1 VEFATRT
8 VSIEGQTSRSA
19 IPTPTPTAAP
29 ARTPTRT
36 REQVSIEGK
45 TIKAQIWD
53 TAGQERYRA
62 ITSAYYRG
70 AVGALLVYDITKE
83 ASFENVA
90 KWLAELQEN
99 ATADITITMIGNKT
113 DLHGARAVSTEQ
125 GRAYAEEQRLAFIEA
140 SALNG
145 GNVEAHADTFAPGPP
160 HSALRTLPYGLCPTD
175 APGGSVLYVRLRVPA
190 SCVLYVP
197 EAQGTAC
204 PSAPTHCRRGA
215 RVPASGVPCALR
227 VPCCYHPRSRPPS
240 SSASVRS
247 TERRRAPPLAPVS
260 ACLHVLSYCYADY

>member
-1 VEFATRT
+1 MWVAPRT
-8 VSIEGQTSRSA
+8 GEQVDHRRGVRHAHGEHRGQA
-19 IPTPTPTAAP
+19 IPLGYPYPDP
-29 ARTPTRT
+29 YRRPCRTPSRT

-125 GRAYAEEQRLAFIEA
+125 GRAYAEEHRLAFIEA

-145 GNVEAHADTFAPGPP
+145 GNVEAAFVQCLGEIYRKKARKEHELQA
-160 HSALRTLPYGLCPTD
+160 
-175 APGGSVLYVRLRVPA
+175 
-190 SCVLYVP
+190 
-197 EAQGTAC
+197 AQGTVSVADTKEERKRAC
-204 PSAPTHCRRGA
+204 C
-215 RVPASGVPCALR
+215 
-227 VPCCYHPRSRPPS
+227 
-240 SSASVRS
+240 
-247 TERRRAPPLAPVS
+247 
-260 ACLHVLSYCYADY
+260 

>member
-1 VEFATRT
+1 MEFATRT

-19 IPTPTPTAAP
+19 IPTPTPTPTAAP

-70 AVGALLVYDITKE
+70 AVGALVVYDITKE

-145 GNVEAHADTFAPGPP
+145 GNVEAHADTYAPGPP
-160 HSALRTLPYGLCPTD
+160 HSALRTLPYGRPRGLRTVRKATRTGLVRAVRTGGAGHSLPQRPHALQARGACTRLGRTVR
-175 APGGSVLYVRLRVPA
+175 APRSVLLPPQV
-190 SCVLYVP
+190 
-197 EAQGTAC
+197 EAAFVQCLGEIYRKKARPTPR
-204 PSAPTHCRRGA
+204 PSVGLPTR
-215 RVPASGVPCALR
+215 
-227 VPCCYHPRSRPPS
+227 
-240 SSASVRS
+240 
-247 TERRRAPPLAPVS
+247 TELLL
-260 ACLHVLSYCYADY
+260 C

>member
-1 VEFATRT
+1 MRGSNPRLKRLAARINRSATHAACGRRLGQESKSTIGVEFATRT
-8 VSIEGQTSRSA
+8 VSIEGKPSRSA
-19 IPTPTPTAAP
+19 IPPTPTAAP

-36 REQVSIEGK
+36 RGQVSIEGK

-125 GRAYAEEQRLAFIEA
+125 GRAYAEEHRLAFIEA

-145 GNVEAHADTFAPGPP
+145 GNVEAAFVQCLGEIYRKKARKEHELQA
-160 HSALRTLPYGLCPTD
+160 
-175 APGGSVLYVRLRVPA
+175 
-190 SCVLYVP
+190 
-197 EAQGTAC
+197 AQGTVSVADTKEERKRAC
-204 PSAPTHCRRGA
+204 C
-215 RVPASGVPCALR
+215 
-227 VPCCYHPRSRPPS
+227 
-240 SSASVRS
+240 
-247 TERRRAPPLAPVS
+247 
-260 ACLHVLSYCYADY
+260 

>member
-1 VEFATRT
+1 MRGSNPRLKRLAARINRSTTHAACGRRLGQESKSTIGVEFATRT
-8 VSIEGQTSRSA
+8 VSIEGKPSSSA

-29 ARTPTRT
+29 GHTPTRT
-36 REQVSIEGK
+36 RGQVSIEGK

-113 DLHGARAVSTEQ
+113 DLQGARAVSTEQ
-125 GRAYAEEQRLAFIEA
+125 GRAYAEEHRLAFIEA

-145 GNVEAHADTFAPGPP
+145 GNVEAAFVQCLGEIYRKKARKEHELQA
-160 HSALRTLPYGLCPTD
+160 
-175 APGGSVLYVRLRVPA
+175 
-190 SCVLYVP
+190 
-197 EAQGTAC
+197 AQGTVSVADTKEERKRAC
-204 PSAPTHCRRGA
+204 C
-215 RVPASGVPCALR
+215 
-227 VPCCYHPRSRPPS
+227 
-240 SSASVRS
+240 
-247 TERRRAPPLAPVS
+247 
-260 ACLHVLSYCYADY
+260 

>member
-1 VEFATRT
+1 MRGSNPRLKRLAARIKRPATHAACGRRLGQESKSTIGVEFATRT
-8 VSIEGQTSRSA
+8 VSIEGKPSRSA

-29 ARTPTRT
+29 GRTPTRT

-125 GRAYAEEQRLAFIEA
+125 GRAYAEEHRLAFIEA

-145 GNVEAHADTFAPGPP
+145 GNVEAAFVQCLGEIYRKKARKEHELQA
-160 HSALRTLPYGLCPTD
+160 
-175 APGGSVLYVRLRVPA
+175 
-190 SCVLYVP
+190 
-197 EAQGTAC
+197 AQGTVSVADTKEERKRAC
-204 PSAPTHCRRGA
+204 C
-215 RVPASGVPCALR
+215 
-227 VPCCYHPRSRPPS
+227 
-240 SSASVRS
+240 
-247 TERRRAPPLAPVS
+247 
-260 ACLHVLSYCYADY
+260 

>member
-1 VEFATRT
+1 MRGSNPRLKRLAARINRSATHAACGRRLGQESKSTIGVEFATRT
-8 VSIEGQTSRSA
+8 
-19 IPTPTPTAAP
+19 
-29 ARTPTRT
+29 
-36 REQVSIEGK
+36 VSIEGK

-125 GRAYAEEQRLAFIEA
+125 GRAYAEEHRLAFIEA

-145 GNVEAHADTFAPGPP
+145 GNVEAAFVQCLGEIYRKKARKEHELQA
-160 HSALRTLPYGLCPTD
+160 
-175 APGGSVLYVRLRVPA
+175 
-190 SCVLYVP
+190 
-197 EAQGTAC
+197 AQGTVSVADTKEERKRAC
-204 PSAPTHCRRGA
+204 C
-215 RVPASGVPCALR
+215 
-227 VPCCYHPRSRPPS
+227 
-240 SSASVRS
+240 
-247 TERRRAPPLAPVS
+247 
-260 ACLHVLSYCYADY
+260 